1 MQPTLENFRA
11 LFEEFASVA
20 DAKVQLFL
28 DEAIEKM
35 NSDDC
40 YGTAT
45 LYRTAHELALNLQA
59 TDSDNVSGAGALTSA
74 SADGLSVSFAQ
85 VDWANSAD
93 GSYWAKTPY
102 GQKYIQLIYECG
114 GGSRVVGGCLC

>member
-35 NSDDC
+35 NSDEC

-74 SADGLSVSFAQ
+74 SADGLSVGFAQ
-85 VDWANSAD
+85 VDWANSVE
-93 GSYWAKTPY
+93 GSYWSKTPY
-102 GQKYIQLIYECG
+102 GQKYMQLIYECS

>member
-11 LFEEFASVA
+11 LFGEFDAVS

-35 NSDDC
+35 NSDEC

-85 VDWANSAD
+85 VDWANSAE
-93 GSYWAKTPY
+93 GSYWSKTPY
-102 GQKYIQLIYECG
+102 GQKYMQLIYECS

>member
-35 NSDDC
+35 NSDEC

-102 GQKYIQLIYECG
+102 GQKYVQLIYECS

>member
-35 NSDDC
+35 NSDEC

-59 TDSDNVSGAGALTSA
+59 TDNDNVSGAGALTSA

-85 VDWANSAD
+85 VDWANSAE
-93 GSYWAKTPY
+93 GSYWSKTPY
-102 GQKYIQLIYECG
+102 GQKYMQFIYECSS
-114 GGSRVVGGCLC
+114 GSRAVGGCLC

>member
-20 DAKVQLFL
+20 DAKIQLFL

-35 NSDDC
+35 NSDEC

-45 LYRTAHELALNLQA
+45 LYRAAHELALNLQA
-59 TDSDNVSGAGALTSA
+59 TDSENVSGAGALTSA

-102 GQKYIQLIYECG
+102 GQKYMQLIYECS
-114 GGSRVVGGCLC
+114 GGSRVVGGC